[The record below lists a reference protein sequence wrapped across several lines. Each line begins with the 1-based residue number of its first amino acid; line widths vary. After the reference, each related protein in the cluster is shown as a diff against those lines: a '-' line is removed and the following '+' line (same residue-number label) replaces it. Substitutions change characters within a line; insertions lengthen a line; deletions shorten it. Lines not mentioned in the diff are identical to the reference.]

1 MDIIKKIAAIILAA
15 ALCLGS
21 AALAEETADISPEDC
36 LGQWVECETQF
47 TQMTIEKDPAEGWDV
62 EITSPLTHGA
72 YIFKT
77 TIQYDEDLRC
87 FIYNK
92 GEFWDVPV
100 TEEENPEL
108 GEAKITGTAGL
119 LAFSGDE
126 ENLILAWVDDSQP
139 EKEVL
144 FERADADADWEE
156 EPMPA
161 EAAAFEGVWQCDRAT
176 IAMYWEEE
184 GFKVLI
190 TWGSSAWEHT
200 EWEYSCF
207 YHEEDNTVVS
217 MPFGTRTEVVYD
229 VNGEQTSVAEVYN
242 DGEAVFSLDEEGK
255 LIWLDEK
262 ENAGDGMRFEKLPE
276 EPAVLSF
283 ATIGEAM
290 TSEGFTG
297 VIGGDDQH
305 YVVAMEKDGA
315 YIRLVADLDDEARRL
330 GEATLEYVDADTLE
344 AAFNAYN
351 EYVKTLPVAY
361 EEEITAAPLTQE
373 ELDALA
379 GKTLQ
384 ELEDAGYEHV
394 SSEMGENDE
403 ATYTVSLGLYEYNL
417 LLNETYTVYQQHD
430 DSGFIG
436 DLTVKSAAFA
446 GLSHNA
452 AELRYHADGTYDA
465 EKDGWAEFNGIM
477 DLISQAMSSENP
489 EEAIQKLIE
498 AMPEH
503 AEEIRTFAEI
513 FSSISDQK

>member
-1 MDIIKKIAAIILAA
+1 M
-15 ALCLGS
+15 
-21 AALAEETADISPEDC
+21 
-36 LGQWVECETQF
+36 
-47 TQMTIEKDPAEGWDV
+47 
-62 EITSPLTHGA
+62 
-72 YIFKT
+72 
-77 TIQYDEDLRC
+77 
-87 FIYNK
+87 
-92 GEFWDVPV
+92 
-100 TEEENPEL
+100 
-108 GEAKITGTAGL
+108 
-119 LAFSGDE
+119 
-126 ENLILAWVDDSQP
+126 
-139 EKEVL
+139 
-144 FERADADADWEE
+144 
-156 EPMPA
+156 
-161 EAAAFEGVWQCDRAT
+161 
-176 IAMYWEEE
+176 
-184 GFKVLI
+184 LI

-207 YHEEDNTVVS
+207 YHDEDHTLVS

-229 VNGEQTSVAEVYN
+229 ENGEQTSATEVYN
-242 DGEAVFSLDEEGK
+242 DGEAIFSLDEEGK

-290 TSEGFTG
+290 ASEGFTG

-403 ATYTVSLGLYEYNL
+403 ATYIVSLGLYEYNL

-477 DLISQAMSSENP
+477 DLISQAMSGENP

>member
-15 ALCLGS
+15 ALCLGG
-21 AALAEETADISPEDC
+21 AALAEETPGVTPEDFM
-36 LGQWVECETQF
+36 GEWVDLDGTCNIDITEHTDGEIIDGYVVNVHMPVIAEESYSYVTWAYGCVWDDETQ
-47 TQMTIEKDPAEGWDV
+47 TLKSISRVTGKGDYEPDSEE
-62 EITSPLTHGA
+62 EITDIN
-72 YIFKT
+72 Y
-77 TIQYDEDLRC
+77 
-87 FIYNK
+87 
-92 GEFWDVPV
+92 
-100 TEEENPEL
+100 
-108 GEAKITGTAGL
+108 
-119 LAFSGDE
+119 
-126 ENLILAWVDDSQP
+126 
-139 EKEVL
+139 
-144 FERADADADWEE
+144 
-156 EPMPA
+156 
-161 EAAAFEGVWQCDRAT
+161 
-176 IAMYWEEE
+176 
-184 GFKVLI
+184 
-190 TWGSSAWEHT
+190 
-200 EWEYSCF
+200 EYSDTAF
-207 YHEEDNTVVS
+207 Y
-217 MPFGTRTEVVYD
+217 FK
-229 VNGEQTSVAEVYN
+229 
-242 DGEAVFSLDEEGK
+242 DGM
-255 LIWLDEK
+255 LIWDDKNET
-262 ENAGDGMRFEKLPE
+262 ADDGMRFDKLPE

-290 TSEGFTG
+290 ASEGFTG

-384 ELEDAGYEHV
+384 ELEDAGYEYV

-446 GLSHNA
+446 GLSRNA

-477 DLISQAMSSENP
+477 DLISQAMSGENP